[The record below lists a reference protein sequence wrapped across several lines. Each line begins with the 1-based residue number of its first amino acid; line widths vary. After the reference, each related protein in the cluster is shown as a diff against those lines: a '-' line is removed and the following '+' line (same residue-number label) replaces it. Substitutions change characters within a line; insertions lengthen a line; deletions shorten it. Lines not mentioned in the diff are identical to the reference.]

1 MKNNLTYAITVCNE
15 FHELRKLIDLLL
27 KKKRDQDNII
37 VLCDITKASE
47 DVIMYLKVHN
57 NEYSGVTAFF
67 DKFDNHFAN
76 WKNKLSDLCLTDYI
90 FQIDADELPHE
101 DLIEMLPHIIDQ
113 DPDVVLIPRHN
124 IVNGI
129 TPEHIQKWGWKQDE
143 LGRINWPDLQWRL
156 YRKDKRIQ
164 WVNKVHERL
173 EGHRTISA
181 LPGNY
186 SLGKLFLYHIKDID
200 KQEKQNSYYETL

>member
-15 FHELRKLIDLLL
+15 EVELQKLISFLLD
-27 KKKRDQDNII
+27 KKRPEDPI
-37 VLCDITKASE
+37 VILYDKKNGS
-47 DVIMYLKVHN
+47 K
-57 NEYSGVTAFF
+57 GVEEFLRSHSVNGEFNWFAEEFN
-67 DKFDNHFAN
+67 NHFAD
-76 WKNKLSDLCLTDYI
+76 WKNKLTNLCNTDYI

-143 LGRINWPDLQWRL
+143 LGRINWPDFQWRL

-173 EGHRTISA
+173 EGHKTISA
-181 LPGNY
+181 LPGNET
-186 SLGKLFLYHIKDID
+186 LGNLFLYHIKDID
-200 KQEKQNSYYETL
+200 KQEKQNNYYSTL